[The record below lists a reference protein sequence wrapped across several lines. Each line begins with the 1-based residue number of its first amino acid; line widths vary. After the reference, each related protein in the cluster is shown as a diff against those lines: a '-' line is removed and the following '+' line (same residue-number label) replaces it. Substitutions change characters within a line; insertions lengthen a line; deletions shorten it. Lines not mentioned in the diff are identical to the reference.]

1 MSKTNGSK
9 IESGSGANASTRH
22 RGWWVGL
29 IALALALATFPV
41 TAVAQDD
48 GTKSLEVDP
57 VHSNVLVRAKHLGA
71 GFNFLEFTDV
81 SGTVEFN
88 QEEPSKSAVNL
99 TVKTASVDSGVEK
112 RDNHLKGP
120 DFFHAKQYPEM
131 TFESKNV
138 EKAGEKTYEVTGD
151 LTIRD
156 KTKEIT
162 IEVQHLGEG
171 KDQDGNTRYGF
182 YTEFE
187 IDRTEFGVSW
197 KPDAGIVGKTIRLII
212 ALEGVDK

>member
-1 MSKTNGSK
+1 MESTNTSNIAEHSNGW
-9 IESGSGANASTRH
+9 TRSS
-22 RGWWVGL
+22 GWWVGL
-29 IALALALATFPV
+29 ISLALALAGLPA
-41 TAVAQDD
+41 TAVAQD

-57 VHSNVLVRAKHLGA
+57 AHSNVLVRAKHLGA
-71 GFNFLEFTDV
+71 GFTFLEFTDF
-81 SGTVEFN
+81 SGTVKFN
-88 QEEPSKSAVNL
+88 KEKPSKSAVNL

-120 DFFHAKQYPEM
+120 DFFHAKKYPEL
-131 TFESKNV
+131 TFESKKV
-138 EKAGEKTYEVTGD
+138 KKKGDKTYEVTGD

-162 IEVQHLGEG
+162 IDVKHLGKG

-212 ALEGVDK
+212 ALETVDK